1 MNNRKARLLLTRLMP
16 LAANSL
22 WVRVSNRRI
31 VQLTISGYFRA
42 GYQRKRSAAQNRWK
56 NHVRYN

>member
-1 MNNRKARLLLTRLMP
+1 MTNREARLLLTRLMP
-16 LAANSL
+16 MAAISL

-31 VQLTISGYFRA
+31 VQLTISGRFRV
-42 GYQRKRSAAQNRWK
+42 GYQSKRSAAQNRWK

>member
-1 MNNRKARLLLTRLMP
+1 MTNREARLLLTRLMP
-16 LAANSL
+16 MAVISL

-31 VQLTISGYFRA
+31 VQLTISGRFRA